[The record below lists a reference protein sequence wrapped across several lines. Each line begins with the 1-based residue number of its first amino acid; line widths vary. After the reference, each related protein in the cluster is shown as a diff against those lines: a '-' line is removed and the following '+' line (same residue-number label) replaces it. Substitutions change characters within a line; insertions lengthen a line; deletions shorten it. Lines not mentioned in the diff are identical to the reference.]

1 MQAGWK
7 EQIAFSG
14 ERLSLNVLDRRWF
27 RCIFKKS
34 LNLPDEFCVL
44 VMVVAYCRV
53 RINLATQK
61 RSFKNLSFQMPH
73 FIWCPF

>member
-34 LNLPDEFCVL
+34 LNLPDEFFVL
-44 VMVVAYCRV
+44 VMVVAYCGV
-53 RINLATQK
+53 GINLATQK

-73 FIWCPF
+73 FVWCPF